1 MNFVEIGNSRMCAV
15 VVLLGCEDGLF
26 KQLCSQPL
34 LFLVVDLHYQSR
46 TDHVCMAETGGLS
59 RLSSHVMAF
68 MWYYCSTFTG

>member
-15 VVLLGCEDGLF
+15 VVLLGCEDSLF

-59 RLSSHVMAF
+59 RLSSHVVAF